1 MRCSWDDVWNKP
13 ALEFLN
19 VLAYRRD
26 KDEAEREAIDKWKR
40 KH

>member
-1 MRCSWDDVWNKP
+1 MP

-26 KDEAEREAIDKWKR
+26 KIEWEKEAMERWK
-40 KH
+40 KTH

>member
-26 KDEAEREAIDKWKR
+26 KDEAEREAITKWK
-40 KH
+40 KQH